1 MMFTAVLGIWYFLVS
16 FQCLS
21 SPLQKKCSQSLCGVS
36 REFSYCSCK
45 KKLKALKHPL
55 LGIYNPSAKDIGSII
70 GKREISC
77 KKGKG
82 KLRSSWKKGR
92 LKTVVLSPCAHS
104 TNIQLCVLLPG
115 NVLGRLCPSC
125 LVCLFVME
133 IEDTIQ

>member
-1 MMFTAVLGIWYFLVS
+1 MSIIAPSVLIAYLNLSLNDVHSSNGNLVFS
-16 FQCLS
+16 CEFSMSVS

-55 LGIYNPSAKDIGSII
+55 LGIYNPSAKDIGSVI

-92 LKTVVLSPCAHS
+92 LKTV
-104 TNIQLCVLLPG
+104 I
-115 NVLGRLCPSC
+115 
-125 LVCLFVME
+125 
-133 IEDTIQ
+133 